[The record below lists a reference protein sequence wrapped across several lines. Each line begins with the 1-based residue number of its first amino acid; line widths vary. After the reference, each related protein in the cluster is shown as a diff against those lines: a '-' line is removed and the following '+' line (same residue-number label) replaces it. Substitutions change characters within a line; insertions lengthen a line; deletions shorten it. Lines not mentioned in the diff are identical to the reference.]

1 VCRLAALRRVP
12 IAREVLRELCLGS
25 LFETSTRLLNTCKAR
40 PAWAATQGDYAA
52 TLCVDASEP
61 WDWSTPIL
69 ERQEQFT
76 NAVSELPTDFF
87 APFSRVAGTS
97 LGVSYKKQCLWWQK
111 PTPSSPVTP
120 EHPTYPYV
128 PTLVLSG
135 DMDVLVP
142 TEEVCEVA
150 ALSPESTFLSVA
162 EAGHVAATRTLCSAD
177 LQAQFFETLQV
188 GDTSCT
194 KTPET
199 VWPALGRFPLIAA
212 NALPAE
218 IDPSGANRVDPP
230 ERRVVT
236 VVVATAIDALKRST
250 IGISN
255 GVGLRSGTFTSTTIL
270 SNCSFASDVIV
281 NGTVT
286 WGSDMSFVADLT
298 VSGAGLSE
306 GSLHIAGT

>member
-1 VCRLAALRRVP
+1 M
-12 IAREVLRELCLGS
+12 
-25 LFETSTRLLNTCKAR
+25 
-40 PAWAATQGDYAA
+40 
-52 TLCVDASEP
+52 
-61 WDWSTPIL
+61 
-69 ERQEQFT
+69 
-76 NAVSELPTDFF
+76 
-87 APFSRVAGTS
+87 AGTS
-97 LGVSYKKQCLWWQK
+97 LRVSYEKQCLQWQK
-111 PTPSSPVTP
+111 PASSSPVTP